1 MAINSRP
8 YDGRPGCQQI
18 GFCMQ
23 GCKIGAK
30 WSTLYTEI
38 PRALATGRVELR
50 PESMVLQIQHDKSGK
65 ANGVLYVDK
74 NGIKQL
80 QKARIV
86 CVAGN
91 SIESPASPS

>member
-1 MAINSRP
+1 NSKP
-8 YDGRPGCQQI
+8 NDGRPACQQI

-30 WSTLYTEI
+30 WSALYTEI
-38 PRALATGRVELR
+38 PKGVATGNVDLR
-50 PESMVLQIQHDKSGK
+50 PESMVLKIEHDKSGK
-65 ANGVLYVDK
+65 ASGVLYVDK
-74 NGIKQL
+74 DGKTQL

-91 SIESPASPS
+91 S